1 MEKRGCHEQD
11 IIVFEEKDGR
21 SEDVRM
27 DESALFSLFPIDPP
41 RLGRVWHRAP
51 TLDWKNKLGG

>member
-11 IIVFEEKDGR
+11 IIVSKEKDGG
-21 SEDVRM
+21 SGDVRM

-41 RLGRVWHRAP
+41 WLDRIQCRAP
-51 TLDWKNKLGG
+51 TLD